1 MIVTPAGVSKGLRPT
16 SEMKMVMKNGFCSAT
31 SLSGSAALPFV
42 ISTEANPDFL
52 LRAAGNDHVCG
63 FP

>member
-1 MIVTPAGVSKGLRPT
+1 MGTARQADPAAPVQQL
-16 SEMKMVMKNGFCSAT
+16 
-31 SLSGSAALPFV
+31 LSFGRAALPFV
-42 ISTEANPDFL
+42 ISTGAYSDFL

>member
-1 MIVTPAGVSKGLRPT
+1 
-16 SEMKMVMKNGFCSAT
+16 MKNGFGSAT
-31 SLSGSAALPFV
+31 SLHGSTACV
-42 ISTEANPDFL
+42 ISTGAYPDVR